1 MVSCTLK
8 RAKFK
13 VSIASLSLFFSNFPL
28 YSLFDDI
35 EIVVDVVVVQNKIV
49 FVDLVESLD
58 LGPGQLGEVEVGLG
72 CRVPP
77 PSHRVDPGHG
87 GQGQLQVFYELLHLV
102 SGTEQNI
109 IIILSNSS
117 KIKLLIESFRFVQLV

>member
-1 MVSCTLK
+1 MVSCPLK

-13 VSIASLSLFFSNFPL
+13 VSIASLSLFFQTFP

-35 EIVVDVVVVQNKIV
+35 EIVVDVVVVQNEIV

-87 GQGQLQVFYELLHLV
+87 AQGQLHVFYELLHLV
-102 SGTEQNI
+102 SGHRTEHYHHI
-109 IIILSNSS
+109 I
-117 KIKLLIESFRFVQLV
+117 EQF